1 MTSDRQRTIA
11 RPVTY
16 SGVGLHSGN
25 QCHMTFVP
33 AEANT
38 GIRFVRTD
46 LDGQPQIV
54 VDPDHVVGVE
64 RGTTIGVN
72 GTEVQTIEHVL
83 AAIAARGIDNLV
95 IELDAGEPPVA
106 DGSSLPFWKALEDAG
121 MRELDAPRRT
131 YRVEEPIFFEEG
143 DVEIT
148 LLPSD
153 RLQVSF
159 SIDFDHPL
167 VRHQFESFEI
177 TPEIFEREIAPAR
190 TFGFLHEIEQLKAA
204 GLIRGGNLRNA
215 IVIGDDKILNEDH
228 LRFPTELVRHKILD
242 LLGDLKVLNVDLK
255 AHIIAHRSGHRTHL
269 QLVRIL
275 KRRMEGLEG
284 GNGASPQMYANSAGS
299 SEAASVAPGAAE
311 VAGSAEVTG
320 SAEGTGRGER
330 PVVMDVARIMEVLP
344 HRYPFLLVDRVIELE
359 EARRIVGIKNVT
371 ISEAFFQGHFPGHP
385 VMPGVLI
392 VEAMGQ
398 VGGLL
403 LMSMVDDPKDKVVYF
418 TGLDKVRF
426 RQPVRPGDRLECEL
440 ELLKRRGTFCKM
452 RGTAR
457 VDGAVVAEA
466 ELMASLVEK

>member
-1 MTSDRQRTIA
+1 
-11 RPVTY
+11 
-16 SGVGLHSGN
+16 
-25 QCHMTFVP
+25 
-33 AEANT
+33 
-38 GIRFVRTD
+38 
-46 LDGQPQIV
+46 
-54 VDPDHVVGVE
+54 
-64 RGTTIGVN
+64 
-72 GTEVQTIEHVL
+72 
-83 AAIAARGIDNLV
+83 
-95 IELDAGEPPVA
+95 
-106 DGSSLPFWKALEDAG
+106 
-121 MRELDAPRRT
+121 
-131 YRVEEPIFFEEG
+131 VEEPIFFEEG

-275 KRRMEGLEG
+275 KRRMEGLDG
-284 GNGASPQMYANSAGS
+284 GNGALPKRP
-299 SEAASVAPGAAE
+299 ASTAAE
-311 VAGSAEVTG
+311 SSAAAAV
-320 SAEGTGRGER
+320 SSGTAVESSGTAVE
-330 PVVMDVARIMEVLP
+330 PSVVMDISRIMEVLP

-359 EARRIVGIKNVT
+359 EAHRIVGIKNVT

-403 LMSMVDDPKDKVVYF
+403 LMSMVDDPTDKVVYF

-440 ELLKRRGTFCKM
+440 ELLKRRGSFCKM

>member
-1 MTSDRQRTIA
+1 MTSDRQMTIA

-25 QCHMTFVP
+25 QCHMTFLP
-33 AEANT
+33 AAANT

-46 LDGQPQIV
+46 LEGHPQIA

-83 AAIAARGIDNLV
+83 AAIAARGIDNLI

-121 MRELDAPRRT
+121 TTELDAPRRT

-177 TPEIFEREIAPAR
+177 TPETFEREIAPAR

-275 KRRMEGLEG
+275 KRKIEGLDG
-284 GNGASPQMYANSAGS
+284 GNGAVQLKD
-299 SEAASVAPGAAE
+299 AARLAE
-311 VAGSAEVTG
+311 PE
-320 SAEGTGRGER
+320 
-330 PVVMDVARIMEVLP
+330 VVMDVARIMEVLP

-359 EARRIVGIKNVT
+359 EGKRIVGIKNVT

-403 LMSMVDDPKDKVVYF
+403 LMSLVDDPSDKVVYF

-440 ELLKRRGTFCKM
+440 ELLKRRGSFCKM

-457 VDGAVVAEA
+457 VDGSVVAEA

>member
-1 MTSDRQRTIA
+1 MTSDRQLTIA

-25 QCHMTFVP
+25 QCHMTFLP
-33 AEANT
+33 AAANT

-46 LDGQPQIV
+46 LEGQPEIA

-121 MRELDAPRRT
+121 ITELDAPRRT

-143 DVEIT
+143 DVAIT

-177 TPEIFEREIAPAR
+177 TPETFAREIAPAR

-275 KRRMEGLEG
+275 KRRIEGLDG
-284 GNGASPQMYANSAGS
+284 GDGASPPKHAGGFV
-299 SEAASVAPGAAE
+299 EHE
-311 VAGSAEVTG
+311 
-320 SAEGTGRGER
+320 
-330 PVVMDVARIMEVLP
+330 VVMDVSRIMEILP

-359 EARRIVGIKNVT
+359 EGRRIVGIKNVT

-403 LMSMVDDPKDKVVYF
+403 LMSLVDDPSDKVVYF

-440 ELLKRRGTFCKM
+440 ELLKRRGSFCKM

-457 VDGAVVAEA
+457 VDGSVVAEA

>member
-1 MTSDRQRTIA
+1 MNGERQMTIA

-25 QCHMTFVP
+25 QCHMTFLP
-33 AEANT
+33 AEADT

-46 LDGQPQIV
+46 IEGHPVIA

-83 AAIAARGIDNLV
+83 AAVAARGIDNLI

-106 DGSSLPFWKALEDAG
+106 DGSSLPFWKALEEAG
-121 MRELDAPRRT
+121 ITELDAPRRT
-131 YRVEEPIFFEEG
+131 YRVEEPIFYEKG

-177 TPEIFEREIAPAR
+177 TPETFEREIAPAR

-215 IVIGDDKILNEDH
+215 IVIGEDKILNEDH

-269 QLVRIL
+269 ELVRIL
-275 KRRMEGLEG
+275 KRRIEGLDG
-284 GNGASPQMYANSAGS
+284 GNGAAPP
-299 SEAASVAPGAAE
+299 AAARAS
-311 VAGSAEVTG
+311 
-320 SAEGTGRGER
+320 RR
-330 PVVMDVARIMEVLP
+330 KIVMDASRIMELLP
-344 HRYPFLLVDRVIELE
+344 HRYPFLLVDRVVELE
-359 EARRIVGIKNVT
+359 EGRRIVGIKNVT

-403 LMSMVDDPKDKVVYF
+403 LMSLVDDPRDKVVYF

-426 RQPVRPGDRLECEL
+426 RQPVRPGDCLECEL
-440 ELLKRRGTFCKM
+440 ELLKRRGSFCKM

-457 VDGAVVAEA
+457 VGDSVVAEA

>member
-46 LDGQPQIV
+46 LDGQPEIV

-121 MRELDAPRRT
+121 TMELDAPRRT

-275 KRRMEGLEG
+275 KRRMEGLDG
-284 GNGASPQMYANSAGS
+284 GNGASSPKPLPAPATVAAVP
-299 SEAASVAPGAAE
+299 AASE
-311 VAGSAEVTG
+311 VGPA
-320 SAEGTGRGER
+320 
-330 PVVMDVARIMEVLP
+330 VVMDVARIMEVLP
-344 HRYPFLLVDRVIELE
+344 HRYPFLLVDRVVELE

-403 LMSMVDDPKDKVVYF
+403 LMSMVDDPTDKVVYF
-418 TGLDKVRF
+418 TGLDRVRF
-426 RQPVRPGDRLECEL
+426 RQPVRPGDRLECEV

>member
-25 QCHMTFVP
+25 QCHMTFLP
-33 AEANT
+33 APAYT

-46 LDGQPQIV
+46 LEGHPQIA

-72 GTEVQTIEHVL
+72 GTQVQTIEHVL

-106 DGSSLPFWKALEDAG
+106 DGSSLPFWKALEEA
-121 MRELDAPRRT
+121 RKTELDAPRRT
-131 YRVEEPIFFEEG
+131 YRVEEPIFYEEG

-167 VRHQFESFEI
+167 VRHQFASFEI
-177 TPEIFEREIAPAR
+177 TPETFEREIAPAR

-242 LLGDLKVLNVDLK
+242 LLGDLKVLNVDLQ

-269 QLVRIL
+269 ELVRIL
-275 KRRMEGLEG
+275 KRLIEGTES
-284 GNGASPQMYANSAGS
+284 GNGTRPQRREAETPARSA
-299 SEAASVAPGAAE
+299 VL
-311 VAGSAEVTG
+311 
-320 SAEGTGRGER
+320 
-330 PVVMDVARIMEVLP
+330 MDVSRIMEVLP
-344 HRYPFLLVDRVIELE
+344 HRYPFLLVDRVIEMDE
-359 EARRIVGIKNVT
+359 GKRIVGIKNVT

-403 LMSMVDDPKDKVVYF
+403 LMSLVDDPAEKVVYF
-418 TGLDKVRF
+418 TGLDNVRF
-426 RQPVRPGDRLECEL
+426 RQPVRPGDRLECEI
-440 ELLKRRGTFCKM
+440 ELVKRRGTFCKM
-452 RGTAR
+452 HGTAR

-466 ELMASLVEK
+466 DLMASVVDK

>member
-1 MTSDRQRTIA
+1 
-11 RPVTY
+11 
-16 SGVGLHSGN
+16 
-25 QCHMTFVP
+25 MTFVP

-284 GNGASPQMYANSAGS
+284 GNGASPQKLYANSGRS
-299 SEAASVAPGAAE
+299 SEAASVAPDPDGSRVVPNLLPRPGAAE
-311 VAGSAEVTG
+311 VAGSAEVAG
-320 SAEGTGRGER
+320 PAEQ

>member
-1 MTSDRQRTIA
+1 
-11 RPVTY
+11 
-16 SGVGLHSGN
+16 
-25 QCHMTFVP
+25 MTFVP

-46 LDGQPQIV
+46 LEGQPQIV

-121 MRELDAPRRT
+121 MKELDAPRRT

-284 GNGASPQMYANSAGS
+284 GNGASPKLYANSAGS
-299 SEAASVAPGAAE
+299 SEAASVPPGAE
-311 VAGSAEVTG
+311 VAGSAELT
-320 SAEGTGRGER
+320 APAAQ

>member
-1 MTSDRQRTIA
+1 
-11 RPVTY
+11 
-16 SGVGLHSGN
+16 
-25 QCHMTFVP
+25 MTFVP

-46 LDGQPQIV
+46 LEGQPQIA

-106 DGSSLPFWKALEDAG
+106 DGSSLPFWKALQDAG
-121 MRELDAPRRT
+121 TRELDAPRRT

-275 KRRMEGLEG
+275 KRRMEGLDG
-284 GNGASPQMYANSAGS
+284 GNGASPKSIAATAAESPGIAAGS
-299 SEAASVAPGAAE
+299 SGTAAE
-311 VAGSAEVTG
+311 PS
-320 SAEGTGRGER
+320 
-330 PVVMDVARIMEVLP
+330 VVMDISRIMEVLP

-403 LMSMVDDPKDKVVYF
+403 LMSMVDDPTDKVVYF

-440 ELLKRRGTFCKM
+440 ELLKRRGSFCKM

>member
-1 MTSDRQRTIA
+1 MTSERQLTIA

-16 SGVGLHSGN
+16 SGIGLHSGN
-25 QCHMTFVP
+25 QCHMTFLP
-33 AEANT
+33 AGANT

-46 LDGQPQIV
+46 LEGQPEIA

-72 GTEVQTIEHVL
+72 GTEVQTIEHVM

-106 DGSSLPFWKALEDAG
+106 DGSSLPFWKALQEAG
-121 MRELDAPRRT
+121 TSELDAMRRT
-131 YRVEEPIFFEEG
+131 YYVEEPIFFEEG

-159 SIDFDHPL
+159 TIDFDHPL

-177 TPEIFEREIAPAR
+177 TPETFEREIAPAR

-269 QLVRIL
+269 ALVRIL
-275 KRRMEGLEG
+275 KRRIEG
-284 GNGASPQMYANSAGS
+284 GNGGNGATPQKRAAAG
-299 SEAASVAPGAAE
+299 
-311 VAGSAEVTG
+311 TQ
-320 SAEGTGRGER
+320 
-330 PVVMDVARIMEVLP
+330 VVMDASRIMDVLP

-359 EARRIVGIKNVT
+359 KDRRIVGIKNVT
-371 ISEAFFQGHFPGHP
+371 ISESFFQGHFPGHP

-403 LMSMVDDPKDKVVYF
+403 LMSLVDEPEGKVVYF

-426 RQPVRPGDRLECEL
+426 RHPVRPGDRLECEVVL
-440 ELLKRRGTFCKM
+440 IKRRGAFCKM
-452 RGTAR
+452 HGTAR
-457 VDGAVVAEA
+457 VDGSIVAEA
-466 ELMASLVEK
+466 ELMASVVDK

>member
-1 MTSDRQRTIA
+1 MISERQMTIA

-33 AEANT
+33 AAADT

-46 LDGQPQIV
+46 LEGQPSIA

-72 GTEVQTIEHVL
+72 GAEVQTIEHVL

-95 IELDAGEPPVA
+95 IELDSGEPPVA
-106 DGSSLPFWKALEDAG
+106 DGSSLPFWKALEEAG

-177 TPEIFEREIAPAR
+177 TPETFEREIAPAR

-228 LRFPTELVRHKILD
+228 LRYPTELVRHKILD
-242 LLGDLKVLNVDLK
+242 LLGDMKVLNVDLK

-275 KRRMEGLEG
+275 KRKIEGLDG
-284 GNGASPQMYANSAGS
+284 GNGATPQRLPGRRA
-299 SEAASVAPGAAE
+299 EAE
-311 VAGSAEVTG
+311 
-320 SAEGTGRGER
+320 
-330 PVVMDVARIMEVLP
+330 VVMDISRIMEVLP
-344 HRYPFLLVDRVIELE
+344 HRYPFLLVDRVVQLE
-359 EARRIVGIKNVT
+359 EGRRIVGIKNVT
-371 ISEAFFQGHFPGHP
+371 ISEPFFQGHFPGHP

-403 LMSMVDDPKDKVVYF
+403 MMSLVDNPTETVVYF
-418 TGLDKVRF
+418 TGLDKARF

-457 VDGAVVAEA
+457 VDGSVVAEA
-466 ELMASLVEK
+466 ELMASLVPK

>member
-25 QCHMTFVP
+25 QCHMTFLP
-33 AEANT
+33 APAYT

-46 LDGQPQIV
+46 LEGHPQIA

-72 GTEVQTIEHVL
+72 GTQVQTIEHVL

-106 DGSSLPFWKALEDAG
+106 DGSSLPFWKALEEAG
-121 MRELDAPRRT
+121 TTELDAPRRT
-131 YRVEEPIFFEEG
+131 YRVEEPIFYEEG

-167 VRHQFESFEI
+167 VRHQFASFEI
-177 TPEIFEREIAPAR
+177 TPETFEREIAPAR

-242 LLGDLKVLNVDLK
+242 LLGDLKVLNVDLQ

-269 QLVRIL
+269 ELVRIL
-275 KRRMEGLEG
+275 KRLIEGTAS
-284 GNGASPQMYANSAGS
+284 GNGPRPQRREAETPARSA
-299 SEAASVAPGAAE
+299 VL
-311 VAGSAEVTG
+311 
-320 SAEGTGRGER
+320 
-330 PVVMDVARIMEVLP
+330 MDVSRIMEVLP
-344 HRYPFLLVDRVIELE
+344 HRYPFLLVDRVIEMDE
-359 EARRIVGIKNVT
+359 GKRIVGIKNVT

-403 LMSMVDDPKDKVVYF
+403 LMSLVDDPAEKVVYF
-418 TGLDKVRF
+418 TGLDNVRF
-426 RQPVRPGDRLECEL
+426 RQPVRPGDRLECEI
-440 ELLKRRGTFCKM
+440 ELVKRRGTFCKM
-452 RGTAR
+452 HGTAR

-466 ELMASLVEK
+466 DLMASVVDK

>member
-1 MTSDRQRTIA
+1 MTSDRQLTIA

-33 AEANT
+33 AAADT

-46 LDGQPQIV
+46 LEGQPQIA

-72 GTEVQTIEHVL
+72 GAEVQTIEHVM

-95 IELDAGEPPVA
+95 IELDSGEPPVA
-106 DGSSLPFWKALEDAG
+106 DGSSLPFWKALEEAG
-121 MRELDAPRRT
+121 MTELDAQRRT

-177 TPEIFEREIAPAR
+177 TPETFEREIAPAR

-275 KRRMEGLEG
+275 KRKIEGLDG
-284 GNGASPQMYANSAGS
+284 GNGSAPPPLS
-299 SEAASVAPGAAE
+299 RPTAE
-311 VAGSAEVTG
+311 REI
-320 SAEGTGRGER
+320 
-330 PVVMDVARIMEVLP
+330 VMDASRIMEVLP
-344 HRYPFLLVDRVIELE
+344 HRYPFLLVDRVVQLE
-359 EARRIVGIKNVT
+359 EGRRIVGVKNVT
-371 ISEAFFQGHFPGHP
+371 ISEPFFQGHFPGHP

-403 LMSMVDDPKDKVVYF
+403 MMSLVDNPAETVVYF

-440 ELLKRRGTFCKM
+440 ELLKRRGSFCKM

-457 VDGAVVAEA
+457 VDGSVVAEA
-466 ELMASLVEK
+466 ELMASLVPK

>member
-33 AEANT
+33 AEANA

-46 LDGQPQIV
+46 LDGQPEIV

-121 MRELDAPRRT
+121 TMELDAPRRT

-275 KRRMEGLEG
+275 KRRMEGLDG
-284 GNGASPQMYANSAGS
+284 GNGASSPKPLPAPATVAAVP
-299 SEAASVAPGAAE
+299 AASE
-311 VAGSAEVTG
+311 VGPA
-320 SAEGTGRGER
+320 
-330 PVVMDVARIMEVLP
+330 VVMDVARIMEALP
-344 HRYPFLLVDRVIELE
+344 HRYPFLLVDRVVELE

-403 LMSMVDDPKDKVVYF
+403 LMSMVDDPTDKVVYF
-418 TGLDKVRF
+418 TGLDRVRF
-426 RQPVRPGDRLECEL
+426 RQPVRPGDRLECEV

>member
-1 MTSDRQRTIA
+1 MNAERQMTIA

-25 QCHMTFVP
+25 QCHMTFLP
-33 AEANT
+33 APAGT
-38 GIRFVRTD
+38 GLRFVRTD
-46 LDGQPQIV
+46 LDGHPQIA

-83 AAIAARGIDNLV
+83 AAVAARGIDNLV

-106 DGSSLPFWKALEDAG
+106 DGSSLPFWKALEEAG
-121 MRELDAPRRT
+121 VTELEAPRRT
-131 YRVEEPIFFEEG
+131 YRVEEPIFFEQG
-143 DVEIT
+143 NVEIT

-167 VRHQFESFEI
+167 VRHQFASFEI
-177 TPEIFEREIAPAR
+177 TPETFEREIAPAR

-269 QLVRIL
+269 ELVRIL
-275 KRRMEGLEG
+275 KRRIEGHDG
-284 GNGASPQMYANSAGS
+284 GNGAGPPQTAPAP
-299 SEAASVAPGAAE
+299 SERS
-311 VAGSAEVTG
+311 
-320 SAEGTGRGER
+320 
-330 PVVMDVARIMEVLP
+330 VVMDVTRIMEVLP
-344 HRYPFLLVDRVIELE
+344 HRYPFLLVDRVIDLE
-359 EARRIVGIKNVT
+359 EDRRIVGIKNVT
-371 ISEAFFQGHFPGHP
+371 ISEPFFQGHFPGHP

-403 LMSMVDDPKDKVVYF
+403 LMSLVDDPKDKVVYF

-426 RQPVRPGDRLECEL
+426 RQPVRPGDQLECEL
-440 ELLKRRGTFCKM
+440 ELVKRRGTFCKM

-457 VDGAVVAEA
+457 VGGAVVAEA

>member
-25 QCHMTFVP
+25 QCHMTFLP
-33 AEANT
+33 AAANT

-46 LDGQPQIV
+46 LPGHPQIA

-106 DGSSLPFWKALEDAG
+106 DGSSLPFWKALQDAG
-121 MRELDAPRRT
+121 TTELDAPRRT

-177 TPEIFEREIAPAR
+177 TPETFEREIAPAR

-275 KRRMEGLEG
+275 KRRIEGLDG
-284 GNGASPQMYANSAGS
+284 GNGASPPRHIGR
-299 SEAASVAPGAAE
+299 SEGP
-311 VAGSAEVTG
+311 T
-320 SAEGTGRGER
+320 
-330 PVVMDVARIMEVLP
+330 VVMDISRIMEILP

-359 EARRIVGIKNVT
+359 EDRRIVGIKNVT

-403 LMSMVDDPKDKVVYF
+403 LMSLVDDPSDKVVYF

-440 ELLKRRGTFCKM
+440 ELIKRRGSFCKM

-457 VDGAVVAEA
+457 VDGSVVAEA
-466 ELMASLVEK
+466 ELMASLVVK

>member
-1 MTSDRQRTIA
+1 MTSERQMTIA

-33 AEANT
+33 AAADT

-46 LDGQPQIV
+46 LEGQPHIV

-72 GTEVQTIEHVL
+72 GAEVQTIEHVM

-95 IELDAGEPPVA
+95 IELDSGEPPVA
-106 DGSSLPFWKALEDAG
+106 DGSSLPFWKALEEAG
-121 MRELDAPRRT
+121 MTELDAPRRT
-131 YRVEEPIFFEEG
+131 YRIEEPIFFEEG

-177 TPEIFEREIAPAR
+177 TPETFEREIAPAR

-275 KRRMEGLEG
+275 KRKIEGLDG
-284 GNGASPQMYANSAGS
+284 GNGSAPPRLS
-299 SEAASVAPGAAE
+299 RATEPE
-311 VAGSAEVTG
+311 
-320 SAEGTGRGER
+320 
-330 PVVMDVARIMEVLP
+330 VVMDVSRIMEVLP
-344 HRYPFLLVDRVIELE
+344 HRYPFLLVDRVVQLE
-359 EARRIVGIKNVT
+359 EGRRIVGVKNVT
-371 ISEAFFQGHFPGHP
+371 ISEPFFQGHFPGHP

-403 LMSMVDDPKDKVVYF
+403 MMSLVDNPAETVVYF

-440 ELLKRRGTFCKM
+440 ELLKRRGSFCKM

-457 VDGAVVAEA
+457 VDGGVVAEA
-466 ELMASLVEK
+466 ELMASLVPR

>member
-1 MTSDRQRTIA
+1 MTSDRQMTIA
-11 RPVTY
+11 RAVTY

-25 QCHMTFVP
+25 QCHMTFLP
-33 AEANT
+33 SGANT

-46 LDGQPQIV
+46 LEGQPEIA

-83 AAIAARGIDNLV
+83 AAVAARGIDNLV

-106 DGSSLPFWKALEDAG
+106 DGSSLPFWKALEEAG
-121 MRELDAPRRT
+121 TAELDAPRRT

-177 TPEIFEREIAPAR
+177 TPETFEREIAPAR

-215 IVIGDDKILNEDH
+215 IVIGDDKILNEEH

-269 QLVRIL
+269 ALVRIL
-275 KRRMEGLEG
+275 KRRIDGLDG
-284 GNGASPQMYANSAGS
+284 GNGAGPPRGAGES
-299 SEAASVAPGAAE
+299 
-311 VAGSAEVTG
+311 
-320 SAEGTGRGER
+320 GEPR
-330 PVVMDVARIMEVLP
+330 VVMDTSRIMEVLP

-359 EARRIVGIKNVT
+359 EDRRIVGIKNVT
-371 ISEAFFQGHFPGHP
+371 ISEAFFQWHFPGHP

-403 LMSMVDDPKDKVVYF
+403 VMSLVDDPKDKVVYF

-426 RQPVRPGDRLECEL
+426 RQPVRPGDRLELVALLALQHRPL
-440 ELLKRRGTFCKM
+440 EDLVGHRV
-452 RGTAR
+452 TAN
-457 VDGAVVAEA
+457 G
-466 ELMASLVEK
+466 

>member
-25 QCHMTFVP
+25 QCHMTFLP
-33 AEANT
+33 AAAYT

-46 LDGQPQIV
+46 LEGHPEIA

-72 GTEVQTIEHVL
+72 GTQVQTIEHVL

-121 MRELDAPRRT
+121 TTELDAPRRT
-131 YRVEEPIFFEEG
+131 YRVEEPIFYEEG

-177 TPEIFEREIAPAR
+177 TPETFEREIAPAR

-242 LLGDLKVLNVDLK
+242 LLGDLKVLNVDLQ

-269 QLVRIL
+269 ELVRIL
-275 KRRMEGLEG
+275 KRLIEGSEG
-284 GNGASPQMYANSAGS
+284 GNGVGPQKRAT
-299 SEAASVAPGAAE
+299 VL
-311 VAGSAEVTG
+311 
-320 SAEGTGRGER
+320 
-330 PVVMDVARIMEVLP
+330 MDVGRIMEVLP
-344 HRYPFLLVDRVIELE
+344 HRYPFLLVDRVIEMDE
-359 EARRIVGIKNVT
+359 GKRIVGIKNVT

-403 LMSMVDDPKDKVVYF
+403 LMSLVDDPAEKVVYF
-418 TGLDKVRF
+418 TGLDNVRF

-440 ELLKRRGTFCKM
+440 ELVKRRGTFCKM
-452 RGTAR
+452 HGTAR

-466 ELMASLVEK
+466 DLMASVVDK

>member
-1 MTSDRQRTIA
+1 MISERQMTIA

-16 SGVGLHSGN
+16 SGIGLHSGN
-25 QCHMTFVP
+25 QCHMTFLP
-33 AEANT
+33 AGANT

-46 LDGQPQIV
+46 LEGQPQIA

-83 AAIAARGIDNLV
+83 AAVAARGIDNLV

-106 DGSSLPFWKALEDAG
+106 DGSSLPFWKALQEAG
-121 MRELDAPRRT
+121 TSELDAMRRT
-131 YRVEEPIFFEEG
+131 YHVEEPIFFEEG

-177 TPEIFEREIAPAR
+177 TPETFEREIAPAR

-242 LLGDLKVLNVDLK
+242 LLGDLKVLNVDLR

-269 QLVRIL
+269 ELVRIL
-275 KRRMEGLEG
+275 KRRIDG
-284 GNGASPQMYANSAGS
+284 GNG
-299 SEAASVAPGAAE
+299 VAPPKR
-311 VAGSAEVTG
+311 AGTQ
-320 SAEGTGRGER
+320 
-330 PVVMDVARIMEVLP
+330 VVMDASRIMDVLP

-359 EARRIVGIKNVT
+359 KDRRIVGIKNVT

-403 LMSMVDDPKDKVVYF
+403 LMSLVDEPEGKVVYF
-418 TGLDKVRF
+418 TGLDSVRF
-426 RQPVRPGDRLECEL
+426 RQPVRPGDRLECEV
-440 ELLKRRGTFCKM
+440 ELVKRRGAFCKM
-452 RGTAR
+452 HGTAR
-457 VDGAVVAEA
+457 VDGSIVAEA
-466 ELMASLVEK
+466 DLMASVVDK

>member
-25 QCHMTFVP
+25 QCHMTFLP
-33 AEANT
+33 APAYT

-46 LDGQPQIV
+46 L
-54 VDPDHVVGVE
+54 VGVE
-64 RGTTIGVN
+64 RGMTIGVN
-72 GTEVQTIEHVL
+72 GTQVQTIEHVL
-83 AAIAARGIDNLV
+83 AASAARGIDNLV

-106 DGSSLPFWKALEDAG
+106 DGSSLPFWKALEEAG
-121 MRELDAPRRT
+121 TTELDAPRRT
-131 YRVEEPIFFEEG
+131 YRVEEPIFYEEG
-143 DVEIT
+143 DVAIT
-148 LLPSD
+148 ILPSD

-167 VRHQFESFEI
+167 VRHQFASFEI
-177 TPEIFEREIAPAR
+177 TPETFEREIAPAR

-242 LLGDLKVLNVDLK
+242 LLGDLKVLNVDLQ

-269 QLVRIL
+269 ELVRIL
-275 KRRMEGLEG
+275 KRLIEGTES
-284 GNGASPQMYANSAGS
+284 GNGTRPQRREAETPARSA
-299 SEAASVAPGAAE
+299 VL
-311 VAGSAEVTG
+311 
-320 SAEGTGRGER
+320 
-330 PVVMDVARIMEVLP
+330 MDVSRIMEVLP
-344 HRYPFLLVDRVIELE
+344 HRYPFLLVDRVIEMDE
-359 EARRIVGIKNVT
+359 GKRIVGIKNVT
-371 ISEAFFQGHFPGHP
+371 ISEAFFRGHFPGHP

-403 LMSMVDDPKDKVVYF
+403 LMSLVDDPAEKVVYF
-418 TGLDKVRF
+418 TGLDNVRF
-426 RQPVRPGDRLECEL
+426 RQPVRPGDRLECEI
-440 ELLKRRGTFCKM
+440 ELVKRRGTFCKM
-452 RGTAR
+452 HGTAR

-466 ELMASLVEK
+466 DLMASVVDK

>member
-1 MTSDRQRTIA
+1 MTSDRQITIA

-25 QCHMTFVP
+25 QCHMTFLP
-33 AEANT
+33 AKANT

-46 LDGQPQIV
+46 LEGQPEIA

-106 DGSSLPFWKALEDAG
+106 DGSSLPFWKALQEAG
-121 MRELDAPRRT
+121 TQELDAPRRV

-153 RLQVSF
+153 RLQISF
-159 SIDFDHPL
+159 AIDFDHPL

-177 TPEIFEREIAPAR
+177 TPETFEREIAPAR

-269 QLVRIL
+269 KLVQIL
-275 KRRMEGLEG
+275 KRRIDGLDG
-284 GNGASPQMYANSAGS
+284 GNGGTPEH
-299 SEAASVAPGAAE
+299 SEERS
-311 VAGSAEVTG
+311 
-320 SAEGTGRGER
+320 GESK
-330 PVVMDVARIMEVLP
+330 VVMDISRIMELLP

-359 EARRIVGIKNVT
+359 ADRRIVGIKNVT
-371 ISEAFFQGHFPGHP
+371 ISEQFFQGHFPGHP

-398 VGGLL
+398 VGALL
-403 LMSMVDDPKDKVVYF
+403 LMSLVGDASGKVVYF
-418 TGLDKVRF
+418 TGLDKARF

-440 ELLKRRGTFCKM
+440 VMIKRRGMFCKM

-457 VDGAVVAEA
+457 VDGTVVAEA